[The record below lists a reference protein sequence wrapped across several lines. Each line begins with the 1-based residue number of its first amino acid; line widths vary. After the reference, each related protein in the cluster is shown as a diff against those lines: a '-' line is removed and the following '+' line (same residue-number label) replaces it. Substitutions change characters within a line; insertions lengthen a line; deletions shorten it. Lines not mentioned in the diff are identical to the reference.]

1 MLEVW
6 GGGRLLRD
14 LSVPAPLHGAVYN
27 DGWFAAGAAWS
38 PDEQRIA
45 YVAEARPAPPPVFVA
60 QAKPRRP
67 GRWGIAASVNH
78 AQMTASVPRSLLCRD
93 HLCAIERCRRSAKGS

>member
-27 DGWFAAGAAWS
+27 DGWFAAGAAL
-38 PDEQRIA
+38 
-45 YVAEARPAPPPVFVA
+45 VARRAADRLRCRGARSRAARP
-60 QAKPRRP
+60 
-67 GRWGIAASVNH
+67 W
-78 AQMTASVPRSLLCRD
+78 
-93 HLCAIERCRRSAKGS
+93 